1 MIFTGS
7 QIEVVRLL
15 SLKAMLKLEL
25 KGMKR
30 SKSPSAYMIIKRDL
44 GITGTRERVLKQLE
58 IAIDNMQRG
67 LCSLCNNDC
76 DRGLNCPYLKQT

>member
-30 SKSPSAYMIIKRDL
+30 SKSPSAYMIVKRDL
-44 GITGTRERVLKQLE
+44 GITGTRDRVLKQLE
-58 IAIDNMQRG
+58 VVIENVQKG
-67 LCSLCNNDC
+67 LCPPCNNDC
-76 DRGLNCPYLKQT
+76 NQGRNCPHRKT

>member
-25 KGMKR
+25 KGLKR

-44 GITGTRERVLKQLE
+44 GITGTRENVLKQVDK
-58 IAIDNMQRG
+58 IVDNLKEG
-67 LCSLCNNDC
+67 LCSACNRDC
-76 DRGLNCPYLKQT
+76 NEGQTCPNRKQT